1 MNLVDRL
8 TADMKTAMK
17 NGDKLALSVIRMMR
31 SEIKYAEI
39 SKGSPL
45 TEEDVLEVLSRECK
59 KRRDSIEEYI
69 KGNRHD
75 IAAQLEK
82 EVEII
87 STYLPKQ
94 LTREEI
100 QSIIDEGLRET
111 QVSSVKE
118 MGKLMAY
125 IMPKV
130 KGKADGKLV
139 NQLVKER
146 LSN

>member
-69 KGNRHD
+69 KGNRQD

>member
-1 MNLVDRL
+1 
-8 TADMKTAMK
+8 MKTAMK

-69 KGNRHD
+69 KGNRQD

>member
-59 KRRDSIEEYI
+59 KRRDSIEEYT
-69 KGNRHD
+69 KGNRQD

-94 LTREEI
+94 LTKEEI
-100 QSIIDEGLRET
+100 QSIIDEAIRET

-139 NQLVKER
+139 NQLVKEK